1 MEKKRSLVGRYQI
14 RQDYIK
20 VETSIAPQ
28 VALTTPTQSDNF
40 WLDSLERRSKTQFD
54 VFPRSRTTIPSTL
67 SFRFDWTS
75 LNQIKSVGKM
85 TGD

>member
-40 WLDSLERRSKTQFD
+40 LARLA
-54 VFPRSRTTIPSTL
+54 
-67 SFRFDWTS
+67 
-75 LNQIKSVGKM
+75 
-85 TGD
+85 